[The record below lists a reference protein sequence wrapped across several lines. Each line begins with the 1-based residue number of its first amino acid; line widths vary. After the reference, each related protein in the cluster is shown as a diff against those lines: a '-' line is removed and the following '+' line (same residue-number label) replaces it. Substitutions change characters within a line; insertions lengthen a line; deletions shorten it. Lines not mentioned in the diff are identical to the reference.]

1 MSAAMQEERVDAGV
15 DLVEYYYEQGF
26 SDGFPV
32 VPPTQEKIDE
42 VVQALGGD
50 PEYVECKVAPRWGE
64 LTREVLAINMVMAG
78 CKASYAP
85 VVRAA
90 MLALP
95 DAAFNLSGVEGT
107 THVASPLIVVNGPI
121 AKELDMN
128 VGANAFGSGNRAN
141 A

>member
-15 DLVEYYYEQGF
+15 DLVEYYYEKGF
-26 SDGFPV
+26 SDGLPV

-50 PEYVECKVAPRWGE
+50 PDFVECKVAPRWGE

-78 CKASYAP
+78 CKPAYAP

-90 MLALP
+90 MLALT
-95 DAAFNLSGVEGT
+95 DAARSEEHTSELQSRENLVCRLLPE
-107 THVASPLIVVNGPI
+107 
-121 AKELDMN
+121 K
-128 VGANAFGSGNRAN
+128 
-141 A
+141 